1 MTAEILL
8 NFVIGVLVGVLAGSL
23 IMLLFTMFSDDM
35 HSKSKNIW
43 IREYTKIRNEY
54 NDALDNMVEGH
65 IIQLSYDEIQKI
77 INGETDLKYAIVY
90 DSANPHVGHIKI
102 FWHIEELIGDYD
114 YDEDVQLTV
123 DLRPLKRKE
132 FIAVQEKL
140 YEYRD
145 DHVKT
150 KQIEKQIKARIYEGN
165 TERD

>member
-1 MTAEILL
+1 MTAQMLL
-8 NFVIGVLVGVLAGSL
+8 GFVIGALAEGLV
-23 IMLLFTMFSDDM
+23 MLLFTIFSDDI
-35 HSKSKNIW
+35 HSKSKSIW

-54 NDALDNMVEGH
+54 NDALDNMAEGH

-77 INGETDLKYAIVY
+77 INGETDLKYIIVY
-90 DSANPHVGHIKI
+90 DSANSHVGHIKI
-102 FWHIEELIGDYD
+102 FWYIEELIGEYD
-114 YDEDVQLTV
+114 YEEEVQLTV

-140 YEYRD
+140 YECRY

-150 KQIEKQIKARIYEGN
+150 KQIEKQIKARIYERN

>member
-1 MTAEILL
+1 MTTQMLL
-8 NFVIGVLVGVLAGSL
+8 GFVIGALAEGLV
-23 IMLLFTMFSDDM
+23 MLLFTMFSDDI
-35 HSKSKNIW
+35 HSKSKSIW
-43 IREYTKIRNEY
+43 IREYAKIRNKY
-54 NDALDNMVEGH
+54 NDALDNMVEGY
-65 IIQLSYDEIQKI
+65 IIQLSYDEIQQI

-140 YEYRD
+140 YECRD

>member
-1 MTAEILL
+1 MTAEMLL
-8 NFVIGVLVGVLAGSL
+8 NFAIGVLAGSL

-54 NDALDNMVEGH
+54 NDALDKMVEGY

-90 DSANPHVGHIKI
+90 DNANSNVGHIKI

-123 DLRPLKRKE
+123 DFRPLERKE
-132 FIAVQEKL
+132 FIAIQEKL
-140 YEYRD
+140 YEFRD
-145 DHVKT
+145 DQVKT